1 MTPKRAT
8 YYTYGSDEGCAETRK
23 FLEEAGVVLEI
34 RDLEKNPLS
43 AWELQG
49 VLGHLDAGHFLN
61 PLSDAYDKHKFG
73 ERIPQREQLLDII
86 AGDNSLLKR
95 PIIKT
100 TRLLTIGCDKEKLTE
115 MLRLNGVEP
124 SPRELGGNS
133 RRSQN
138 GSNRHYS
145 KRSSSSH
152 R

>member
-1 MTPKRAT
+1 MAPKRAT

-23 FLEEAGVVLEI
+23 FLEEAGVLLEI
-34 RDLEKNPLS
+34 RDIEKNPLS
-43 AWELQG
+43 AWELKG

-61 PLSDAYDKHKFG
+61 PLSDAYDKHKLN
-73 ERIPQREQLLDII
+73 ERIPQRDQLLEII
-86 AGDNSLLKR
+86 AEDNSLLKR

-100 TRLLTIGCDKEKLTE
+100 NRLLTVGCDKEKLTE
-115 MLRLNGVEP
+115 MLRLSGEP
-124 SPRELGGNS
+124 LPREMGGNS

-145 KRSSSSH
+145 KRSPSTH